1 VANPVGA
8 TTVFSWWVRPEI
20 SFLWGE
26 GSHRLPVL
34 SSETGFAE
42 AGGLM
47 NCGDS
52 IDHGWRRSAAQV
64 DKILKGAKPGDLP
77 QCWGARIR

>member
-1 VANPVGA
+1 M
-8 TTVFSWWVRPEI
+8 
-20 SFLWGE
+20 
-26 GSHRLPVL
+26 L

-64 DKILKGAKPGDLP
+64 DKILKGAKPGDP
-77 QCWGARIR
+77 PHRAADEV